1 VDECTGTYLSWPVNF
16 LLASDCFS
24 ASPAPGACLLLSGGC
39 CEVLLDASRAED
51 AERGFEGT
59 MDAAAAPRL
68 PLASRVS
75 AAEESKGDGTG
86 D

>member
-1 VDECTGTYLSWPVNF
+1 
-16 LLASDCFS
+16 
-24 ASPAPGACLLLSGGC
+24 LLLSGGC